1 MIAEL
6 TVSQQQVAEL
16 LASMAAV
23 QDWQREPAE
32 WSFRYLAAHL
42 VSVERECHL
51 RRVMGIASGGQ
62 PYFHHYMAHG
72 VDFGD
77 ADLEESLEEWRA
89 ARTQLLDFVSA
100 LPDETLDYTGTLE
113 ACGDMTLLDALE
125 ELVEQDQGQMRHVRQ
140 LIADFFEERVEYA

>member
-1 MIAEL
+1 
-6 TVSQQQVAEL
+6 
-16 LASMAAV
+16 MAAV

-32 WSFRYLAAHL
+32 WSFRYIAAHL

-51 RRVMGIASGGQ
+51 PRMMGIASGEQ

-77 ADLEESLEEWRA
+77 TDLEESLEEWRA
-89 ARTQLLDFVSA
+89 VRRQLLDFVCG
-100 LPDETLDYTGTLE
+100 LPAETLDYTGTLE
-113 ACGDMTLLDALE
+113 QCGDMTLLDALE

-140 LIADFFEERVEYA
+140 LIADFFEERLEYA